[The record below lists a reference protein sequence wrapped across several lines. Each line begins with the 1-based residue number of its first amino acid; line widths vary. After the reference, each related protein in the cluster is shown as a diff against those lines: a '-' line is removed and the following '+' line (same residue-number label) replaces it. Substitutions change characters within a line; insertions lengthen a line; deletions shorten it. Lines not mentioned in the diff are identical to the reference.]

1 MTVPAD
7 MKNTH
12 RDNARPL
19 HAGSTRTH
27 VDTVRLLCRQR
38 GIRIVSRGS
47 LVHCTGPGVDIS
59 AVGLHA
65 VQVGD
70 LEPVFSRS
78 LDL

>member
-1 MTVPAD
+1 MSNGHHDHGRT
-7 MKNTH
+7 
-12 RDNARPL
+12 R
-19 HAGSTRTH
+19 HAAPPRTH

-38 GIRIVSRGS
+38 GIRIVSRGG

-70 LEPVFSRS
+70 LEPIYVRS
-78 LDL
+78 LTL